1 MNRDELIE
9 MVFINSNMSLISDF
23 GVKEMVCDR
32 RDLITKDPCYTWYD
46 NKPIPDIPDD
56 LISKTKLQEIKEEKQ
71 RRSYNKFKRKG
82 KK

>member
-1 MNRDELIE
+1 MVAQTLI
-9 MVFINSNMSLISDF
+9 NLII
-23 GVKEMVCDR
+23 KDR
-32 RDLITKDPCYTWYD
+32 YFSWYHD
-46 NKPIPDIPDD
+46 KPMPDIPND